1 MSPLRFS
8 DEIEDDPFANPNLVQ
23 RMVRVARSQPSALLL
38 AAQLIGLV
46 IFPFIQPTPFGRL
59 AISLFGAFVLV
70 LAMWTIRSTPA
81 LTWMA
86 IIIGVPAVLLEI
98 IGAVNPSVTWAVVG
112 GHSLLGI
119 FYLYTAYGLV
129 AYMFEDHW
137 VTKDELWA
145 VGACFTVI
153 AWGFAYLYHAVQNV
167 YPGSFVS
174 SSGDPILSW
183 QEMLFVSVANF
194 TGVGLS
200 DVVPVL
206 PHAQSLV
213 MIEQIG
219 GVLYIAMVISRLVAL
234 TVLKNR

>member
-1 MSPLRFS
+1 MPLRYA
-8 DEIEDDPFANPNLVQ
+8 DEIEDDPFATPSRIQ
-23 RMVRVARSQPSALLL
+23 WFRRIVRDQPSATLLF
-38 AAQLIGLV
+38 AQLIGLV
-46 IFPFIQPTPFGRL
+46 VLPFIAPTTYGRV
-59 AISLFGAFVLV
+59 AVSVFGALV
-70 LAMWTIRSTPA
+70 LLLAMRTIRSSPA

-86 IIIGVPAVLLEI
+86 IIIGVPALALEVW
-98 IGAVNPSVTWAVVG
+98 GALDPTNTAAVVG
-112 GHSLLGI
+112 GHTLLGI
-119 FYLYTAYGLV
+119 FYFYTAYGLV

-153 AWGFAYLYHAVQNV
+153 AWGFAYLYHAVQNLF
-167 YPGSFVS
+167 PGSFVS
-174 SSGDPILSW
+174 SSGQAILTW
-183 QEMLFVSVANF
+183 QEMLFVSVSNF

-206 PHAQSLV
+206 PHAQAIV
-213 MIEQIG
+213 MIEQIA

>member
-1 MSPLRFS
+1 MPLRFA
-8 DEIEDDPFANPNLVQ
+8 DELQDDPFATPSTTQ
-23 RMVRVARSQPSALLL
+23 RIFRVARSQPSALLL
-38 AAQLIGLV
+38 AAQLVGLL
-46 IFPFIQPTPFGRL
+46 ILPFIHPTTFGRL
-59 AISLFGAFVLV
+59 GVSLFGVIVLL

-86 IIIGVPAVLLEI
+86 IIIGVPAIILEVW
-98 IGAVNPSVTWAVVG
+98 GAIDQTQTFAVFG
-112 GHSLLGI
+112 GHLLLGV

-129 AYMFEDHW
+129 AYMFEDRW

-153 AWGFAYLYHAVQNV
+153 AWGFAYLYMSVQV
-167 YPGSFVS
+167 IYPGSFVS
-174 SSGDPILSW
+174 SSGEALLTW

-200 DVVPVL
+200 DVVPVK

-213 MIEQIG
+213 MVEQIG

-234 TVLKNR
+234 TVLRNR

>member
-1 MSPLRFS
+1 MPLRFA
-8 DEIEDDPFANPNLVQ
+8 DELEDDPFASPSMPQ
-23 RMVRVARSQPSALLL
+23 RVLQVAKDQPSAMLL
-38 AAQLIGLV
+38 AAQIIGLL
-46 IFPFIQPTPFGRL
+46 IFPFIQPTAFGRL
-59 AISLFGAFVLV
+59 SVSIFGAFVLV
-70 LAMWTIRSTPA
+70 LAMLTIRSTPA
-81 LTWMA
+81 LTWVS
-86 IIIGVPAVLLEI
+86 IIIGVPALIMEVW
-98 IGAVNPSVTWAVVG
+98 GALDPSQSWAVVG
-112 GHSLLGI
+112 GHTLLGL
-119 FYLYTAYGLV
+119 FYFYTAYGLV

-153 AWGFAYLYHAVQNV
+153 AWGFAYHFMAVQTL
-167 YPGSFVS
+167 YPGSFES
-174 SSGDPILSW
+174 STGEAILTW

-213 MIEQIG
+213 MVEQIG

-234 TVLKNR
+234 TVLKKK

>member
-1 MSPLRFS
+1 MPLRYA
-8 DEIEDDPFANPNLVQ
+8 DEALDDPFASPSRVQ
-23 RMVRVARSQPSALLL
+23 RFLRVAKDQPSALLL
-38 AAQLIGLV
+38 LAQVAGLL

-59 AISLFGAFVLV
+59 SVSLFGAVVLAI
-70 LAMWTIRSTPA
+70 AMWTIRSTPA

-86 IIIGVPAVLLEI
+86 ILIGVPAIILEI
-98 IGAVNPSVTWAVVG
+98 WGAIDPSNLVAVVG

-119 FYLYTAYGLV
+119 FYFYTAYGLV
-129 AYMFEDHW
+129 SYMFEDRW

-153 AWGFAYLYHAVQNV
+153 AWGFAYLFMAVQNL

-174 SSGDPILSW
+174 SSGESILSW

-200 DVVPVL
+200 DVVPVK

-213 MIEQIG
+213 MVEQIG

>member
-1 MSPLRFS
+1 MPLRFA
-8 DEIEDDPFANPNLVQ
+8 DELANDPFATPSASQ
-23 RMVRVARSQPSALLL
+23 RILRTARSQPSALLL
-38 AAQLIGLV
+38 AAQFVGLV
-46 IFPFIQPTPFGRL
+46 ILPFIQPTTFGRL
-59 AISLFGAFVLV
+59 GVSLFGAFVLL

-86 IIIGVPAVLLEI
+86 IIIGVPAIILEVW
-98 IGAVNPSVTWAVVG
+98 GAIDRSQTFAVVG
-112 GHSLLGI
+112 GHALLGV
-119 FYLYTAYGLV
+119 FYFYTAYGLV
-129 AYMFEDHW
+129 AYMFEDRW

-153 AWGFAYLYHAVQNV
+153 AWGFAYLYMAVQVV

-174 SSGDPILSW
+174 SSGEALLSW
-183 QEMLFVSVANF
+183 QEMLFISVANF

-200 DVVPVL
+200 DVLPVRPL
-206 PHAQSLV
+206 AQSLV
-213 MIEQIG
+213 MVEQIG

>member
-1 MSPLRFS
+1 MPLRFA
-8 DEIEDDPFANPNLVQ
+8 DEIQDDPFATPTNFQ
-23 RMVRVARSQPSALLL
+23 RVLGVMRSQPSALLL
-38 AAQLIGLV
+38 AAQFVGLLV
-46 IFPFIQPTPFGRL
+46 LPFIHPTTFGRL
-59 AISLFGAFVLV
+59 GVSLFGVVVLL
-70 LAMWTIRSTPA
+70 LAMRTIRSTPA

-86 IIIGVPAVLLEI
+86 IIIGVPAVAMEI
-98 IGAVNPSVTWAVVG
+98 WGAMDRSQTWAVFG
-112 GHSLLGI
+112 GHALLGV

-129 AYMFEDHW
+129 AYMFEDRW

-153 AWGFAYLYHAVQNV
+153 AWGFAYLYMSVQTI

-174 SSGDPILSW
+174 STGEAILTW

-200 DVVPVL
+200 DVVPVK

-213 MIEQIG
+213 MVEQIA

-234 TVLKNR
+234 TVLKSR